1 MANTEDD
8 VTVSGC
14 DIINCLKLITM
25 FHQSARDYTVIGD
38 ELYALFRDQ
47 GDLQALQLAI
57 GHYNAALTE
66 DILDSQCSRSDQLLK
81 LGTALSW
88 RFDLVGDTADLDV
101 AINCHRV
108 AIDLQ
113 TPDSLD
119 FPIMHVKHAQMLM
132 KRFGLHVNQ
141 SDIDLAIEQY
151 ACISNQTDPAHEAWL
166 VALADALVTRF
177 SHWGDVRD
185 LSQAIHL
192 YESVVNFDASNA
204 LTSVLGNLSLAH
216 FFRYQQEGDAPDL
229 ASSIAYST
237 EALDKISS
245 EDQNRSVLLNNLA
258 NGLLLRFKKLGGT
271 DDLEQAI
278 KSYGSVIELCPPGH
292 KGRLRA
298 LSNLASAIMTRYEL
312 QASLVDLEISLGYFR
327 EALDICPKNHPDR
340 PILLDNLATTLRK
353 RFQHTGD
360 IIDLETSIENH
371 YEALH
376 ALPPSHPHRS
386 DTLCSLGN
394 ALQSRFAFQGD
405 PDDLVA
411 AVDRYSEALRLR
423 PPSHPERADLLNNI
437 ANVAFNLFT
446 EQRNPRNLDLSI
458 EHYSEALQFSPEGF
472 RRSLLLHNLA
482 SSLTTRFIYRN
493 DAKDLDRALE
503 LGASALEL
511 RERGNEYRL
520 SSHIMLANA
529 KGLKYEL
536 EGDPAMLQAAFQHL
550 DKAHGM
556 CTPGHPSLLDIWE
569 EYSRIHIHAYSK
581 APQSTIHLEEA
592 FRYFRS
598 ASTHISGGSLPKFR
612 VALRWIK
619 EAEVHKHPSALD
631 AHQIALNMFDRHV
644 TTKPSVESRHR
655 IVREYAASLA
665 VDAASCAL
673 RLGLVTLAV
682 EMLEHGRGI
691 LWTYLGRF
699 RTPLDDLQ
707 SAGEHGCQLASEF
720 VRLGSL
726 LEDAACGAVTEEGLQ
741 HYRSL
746 LREWDGV
753 VDQIRLVD
761 GFGDFLLAPSFSKL
775 KEAAKNG
782 PVIITNASQYSCD
795 AVIVHHKHDPI
806 HIPLPDINTSD
817 ILRLS
822 EQFRYFATNRGTG
835 RSAERELT
843 ELLRQ
848 TWDTVVFP
856 VVKTLESS
864 LHLPQGS
871 RIWWCPTGR
880 FNSIPLHA
888 AAPFRKGEKGLPNY
902 YISSYTPTLSALLR
916 CQKPRHVSN
925 DKTPPRILAVGQA
938 APTGGFA
945 KLGTVDEELDSLQ
958 SILPPVMPMTRMTGE
973 SATRSESLRAIHSS
987 PWVHLACHGKQDVTR
1002 PLKSCFAMSDGPL
1015 ALLDIVRAPSDSA
1028 EFAFLS
1034 ACHTAAGDNKAPD
1047 EVVHLAAAMQFA
1059 GFRGVVGTMW
1069 AVDDAVVVNMVSAF
1083 YEALLERS
1091 PDGLNSEHAAVAL
1104 NTAAKRVDK
1113 SVVPLQQR
1121 IVFIHIGI

>member
-8 VTVSGC
+8 
-14 DIINCLKLITM
+14 I
-25 FHQSARDYTVIGD
+25 HEPARDHTAIGD
-38 ELYALFRDQ
+38 ELYALFGDQ
-47 GDLQALQLAI
+47 DDLQALQLAI
-57 GHYNAALTE
+57 GHYSAALTE
-66 DILDSQCSRSDQLLK
+66 DILDSKCSRSGQLMK
-81 LGTALSW
+81 LGTALSR
-88 RFDLVGDTADLDV
+88 RFDHIGDAADLDV
-101 AINCHRV
+101 AIDCHSV

-113 TPDSLD
+113 TPDSPD
-119 FPIMHVKHAQMLM
+119 VPIMHAKHAQMLM
-132 KRFGLHVNQ
+132 KRFGLHMNQ
-141 SDIDLAIEQY
+141 PDLDLAIEQY
-151 ACISNQTDPAHEAWL
+151 ACISDQTDPKHEAWL

-177 SHWGDVRD
+177 SHRGNVRD
-185 LSQAIHL
+185 LSQAIRL

-204 LTSVLGNLSLAH
+204 PTSVLGNLSLAH
-216 FFRYQQEGDAPDL
+216 FLRYQQEGDAPDL
-229 ASSIAYST
+229 TSSIAYST
-237 EALDKISS
+237 EALNKMSS
-245 EDQNRSVLLNNLA
+245 EDQNHSVLLNNLA
-258 NGLLLRFKKLGGT
+258 NGLLFRFKKLGST

-278 KSYGSVIELCPPGH
+278 KSYGSVIELCPTGH

-312 QASLVDLEISLGYFR
+312 QASLADLEISLGCFH
-327 EALDICPKNHPDR
+327 EALEICPRNNPDR
-340 PILLDNLATTLRK
+340 STLLDNLATTLRK

-360 IIDLETSIENH
+360 IIDLETAIENH

-376 ALPPSHPHRS
+376 VLPPSHPHRS

-405 PDDLVA
+405 PDDLDA

-423 PPSHPERADLLNNI
+423 PPSHPERADLLNNL
-437 ANVAFNLFT
+437 ANVACKLFA
-446 EQRNPRNLDLSI
+446 ERRNPHKLDLCI
-458 EHYSEALQFSPEGF
+458 ECYFEALQFSPEGY
-472 RRSLLLHNLA
+472 RRPLLLHNLA
-482 SSLTTRFIYRN
+482 SSLTTRFLFHK
-493 DAKDLDRALE
+493 DTKDLDRALE

-511 RERGNEYRL
+511 REKGNEYRL
-520 SSHIMLANA
+520 SSHVVLANA

-550 DKAHGM
+550 DEARGM
-556 CTPGHPSLLDIWE
+556 CTPGHPSLVDIWE
-569 EYSRIHIHAYSK
+569 EYARIHLHAYSK
-581 APQSTIHLEEA
+581 TPQSTDHMEEA
-592 FRYFRS
+592 FRYFRM

-612 VALRWIK
+612 VALRWVK
-619 EAEVHKHPSALD
+619 EAEIHKHSSALD
-631 AHQIALNMFDRHV
+631 AHQIALSMFDRHV

-673 RLGLVTLAV
+673 RRGLVTLAV
-682 EMLEHGRGI
+682 EMLEHGRGL
-691 LWTYLGRF
+691 LWTYLARF

-720 VRLGSL
+720 RRLSPL
-726 LEDAACGAVTEEGLQ
+726 LEDAACGAMTEEGLQ
-741 HYRSL
+741 HYRCL

-761 GFGDFLLAPSFSKL
+761 GFGDFLLAPSFSRL

-795 AVIVHHKHDPI
+795 AVIIHHEHDPI
-806 HIPLPDINTSD
+806 HIPLTDINTSD
-817 ILRLS
+817 ILQLS
-822 EQFRYFATNRGTG
+822 SQFRDFATNPSIRSGG
-835 RSAERELT
+835 RSTESQLT
-843 ELLRQ
+843 GLLRHI
-848 TWDTVVFP
+848 WDTVVLP
-856 VVKTLESS
+856 VVKRLESS
-864 LHLPQGS
+864 LHLPKGS

-888 AAPFRKGEKGLPNY
+888 AAPFRKDEKGLPNH

-916 CQKPRHVSN
+916 SQKPHHGLN
-925 DKTPPRILAVGQA
+925 DKTPPRVLAIGQA
-938 APTGGFA
+938 APAGAFA

-958 SILPPVMPMTRMTGE
+958 SILAPAIPMTRMTGE

-1015 ALLDIVRAPSDSA
+1015 TLLDIVRAPSDSGQCS

-1034 ACHTAAGDNKAPD
+1034 ACHTAAGDRTAPD

-1083 YEALLERS
+1083 YEALLEKS
-1091 PDGLNSEHAAVAL
+1091 PDELNSEHAAAAL
-1104 NTAAKRVDK
+1104 NAAAKKVDK
-1113 SVVPLQQR
+1113 SVVPLGQR
-1121 IVFIHIGI
+1121 IVFIHIGT

>member
-1 MANTEDD
+1 MTISEMANTEDD
-8 VTVSGC
+8 DPV
-14 DIINCLKLITM
+14 
-25 FHQSARDYTVIGD
+25 RDHTAIGD
-38 ELYALFRDQ
+38 ELYTLFGDQ

-66 DILDSQCSRSDQLLK
+66 DVLDSQCSRSNQLLK
-81 LGTALSW
+81 LGTALSR
-88 RFDLVGDTADLDV
+88 RFDLVGDTADLDI
-101 AINCHRV
+101 AIDCHRV

-113 TPDSLD
+113 TPDSPD
-119 FPIMHVKHAQMLM
+119 VPIMHVKHAQMLM
-132 KRFGLHVNQ
+132 KRFGLHANQ
-141 SDIDLAIEQY
+141 PDLDLAIEQY
-151 ACISNQTDPAHEAWL
+151 ACVSDQTDPTHKAWL
-166 VALADALVTRF
+166 VALADTLVTRF
-177 SHWGDVRD
+177 SHQGNVRD

-204 LTSVLGNLSLAH
+204 PTFVLGNLSLAH

-229 ASSIAYST
+229 TSSIAYST
-237 EALDKISS
+237 AALDKISS

-258 NGLLLRFKKLGGT
+258 NGLISRFKKLGST

-278 KSYGSVIELCPPGH
+278 KSYGCVVELCPAEH
-292 KGRLRA
+292 KGRLHA

-312 QASLVDLEISLGYFR
+312 QASLADLDISLSYFHEALEI
-327 EALDICPKNHPDR
+327 CPRNHPDR
-340 PILLDNLATTLRK
+340 STLLDNLATTLRK
-353 RFQHTGD
+353 RFERTGD
-360 IIDLETSIENH
+360 IVDLETAIENH

-376 ALPPSHPHRS
+376 VLPPSHPHRS

-405 PDDLVA
+405 PDDLDA

-423 PPSHPERADLLNNI
+423 PPSHPERADLLNNL
-437 ANVAFNLFT
+437 AN
-446 EQRNPRNLDLSI
+446 
-458 EHYSEALQFSPEGF
+458 
-472 RRSLLLHNLA
+472 
-482 SSLTTRFIYRN
+482 
-493 DAKDLDRALE
+493 

-511 RERGNEYRL
+511 REGGNDYRL
-520 SSHIMLANA
+520 SSHVVLAHA

-550 DKAHGM
+550 DEARSM
-556 CTPGHPSLLDIWE
+556 CTPGCPSLLNIWE
-569 EYSRIHIHAYSK
+569 EYSRIHLRAYSK
-581 APQSTIHLEEA
+581 APQSTNRMEEA
-592 FRYFRS
+592 FRYFRM
-598 ASTHISGGSLPKFR
+598 ASTHTSGGSLPKFD

-619 EAEVHKHPSALD
+619 EAEIHKHSSALD
-631 AHQIALNMFDRHV
+631 AHQIALSMFDRHV
-644 TTKPSVESRHR
+644 TMMPSIESRHR
-655 IVREYAASLA
+655 IVRKYAASLA

-673 RLGLVTLAV
+673 RRGLVTLAV
-682 EMLEHGRGI
+682 EMLEHGRGL
-691 LWTYLGRF
+691 LWTYLARF

-707 SAGEHGCQLASEF
+707 SAGEHDCQLASEF
-720 VRLGSL
+720 LRLSSL
-726 LEDAACGAVTEEGLQ
+726 LEDAACGAVTEEGLH
-741 HYRSL
+741 HYRCL

-782 PVIITNASQYSCD
+782 PVIITNASRYSCD

-806 HIPLPDINTSD
+806 HIPLTDINASD
-817 ILRLS
+817 VLRLS
-822 EQFRYFATNRGTG
+822 SQFRDIATNRDRG
-835 RSAERELT
+835 RSTERQLT

-848 TWDTVVFP
+848 IWDTVVFP
-856 VVKTLESS
+856 VVKKLESS
-864 LHLPQGS
+864 LHLPKGS

-888 AAPFRKGEKGLPNY
+888 AGPFSRGEKGLPNHY
-902 YISSYTPTLSALLR
+902 VSSYTPTLSALLR
-916 CQKPRHVSN
+916 CQKPRHVIN
-925 DKTPPRILAVGQA
+925 DKTPPRVLAIGQA

-958 SILPPVMPMTRMTGE
+958 SILAPAIPMTRMTGE
-973 SATRSESLRAIHSS
+973 GATRSESLRAIHSS
-987 PWVHLACHGKQDVTR
+987 PWVHLSCHGKQDVTR

-1015 ALLDIVRAPSDSA
+1015 MLLDIVRAPSESVQCS

-1034 ACHTAAGDNKAPD
+1034 ACHTAAGDRTTPD

-1083 YEALLERS
+1083 YEALLENS
-1091 PDGLNSEHAAVAL
+1091 PEGLNSEHAALAL

-1113 SVVPLQQR
+1113 SVVPLEQR
-1121 IVFIHIGI
+1121 IVFIHIGA

>member
-1 MANTEDD
+1 MSRQPVQDHTA
-8 VTVSGC
+8 
-14 DIINCLKLITM
+14 
-25 FHQSARDYTVIGD
+25 IGD
-38 ELYALFRDQ
+38 ELYALFVDQ

-66 DILDSQCSRSDQLLK
+66 DVLDSQCSRSEQLLK
-81 LGTALSW
+81 LGTALSR

-101 AINCHRV
+101 AIDCHRV

-113 TPDSLD
+113 TPESPDV
-119 FPIMHVKHAQMLM
+119 PIMYAKHAQMLM
-132 KRFGLHVNQ
+132 KRFGLHMNQ
-141 SDIDLAIEQY
+141 PDLDLAIEQY
-151 ACISNQTDPAHEAWL
+151 ACISDQTDPTHKAWL
-166 VALADALVTRF
+166 IALADALVTRF
-177 SHWGDVRD
+177 SHWGNVRD

-192 YESVVNFDASNA
+192 YESVVNFDPSNA
-204 LTSVLGNLSLAH
+204 PTSVLGNLSLAH

-229 ASSIAYST
+229 TSSIAYST

-258 NGLLLRFKKLGGT
+258 NGLISRFKKLGST
-271 DDLEQAI
+271 DDLEQSI
-278 KSYGSVIELCPPGH
+278 KSYGSVIELCPAGH
-292 KGRLRA
+292 KGRLHA

-312 QASLVDLEISLGYFR
+312 QASLADLEISLGYFH
-327 EALDICPKNHPDR
+327 EALEICPRNHSDR
-340 PILLDNLATTLRK
+340 PTLLDNLATTLRK
-353 RFQHTGD
+353 RFERTGD
-360 IIDLETSIENH
+360 IVDLETAIENH

-405 PDDLVA
+405 PNDLDA
-411 AVDRYSEALRLR
+411 AVDRYSEALHLR
-423 PPSHPERADLLNNI
+423 PPSHPEH
-437 ANVAFNLFT
+437 V
-446 EQRNPRNLDLSI
+446 
-458 EHYSEALQFSPEGF
+458 
-472 RRSLLLHNLA
+472 
-482 SSLTTRFIYRN
+482 
-493 DAKDLDRALE
+493 KDLDLALE

-511 RERGNEYRL
+511 REGGNDYRL
-520 SSHIMLANA
+520 SSHVVLANA
-529 KGLKYEL
+529 KGFKYEL

-550 DKAHGM
+550 DEARSI
-556 CTPGHPSLLDIWE
+556 CTPGHPSLVNIWE
-569 EYSRIHIHAYSK
+569 EYSRIHLHAYSK
-581 APQSTIHLEEA
+581 APQSTDHVEEA
-592 FRYFRS
+592 FRYFRM
-598 ASTHISGGSLPKFR
+598 ASTHTSGGSLPKFD

-619 EAEVHKHPSALD
+619 EAEIHKHSSALD
-631 AHQIALNMFDRHV
+631 AHQIALSMFDRHV
-644 TTKPSVESRHR
+644 TVTPSIESRHR
-655 IVREYAASLA
+655 IVRKHAASLA

-673 RLGLVTLAV
+673 RHGLVTLAV
-682 EMLEHGRGI
+682 EMLEHGRGL
-691 LWTYLGRF
+691 LWTYLARF
-699 RTPLDDLQ
+699 RTPLNDLQ

-720 VRLGSL
+720 LRLGPL
-726 LEDAACGAVTEEGLQ
+726 LEDAACGAVTEEGLH
-741 HYRSL
+741 HYRCL

-782 PVIITNASQYSCD
+782 PVIITNASRYSCD
-795 AVIVHHKHDPI
+795 AVIIHHKHDPI
-806 HIPLPDINTSD
+806 HIPLTDISAPD

-822 EQFRYFATNRGTG
+822 SQFRDFATSRGRG
-835 RSAERELT
+835 RSTERQLT

-848 TWDTVVFP
+848 IWDAVVLP
-856 VVKTLESS
+856 VVKKLEFS
-864 LHLPQGS
+864 LHLPKGS

-888 AAPFRKGEKGLPNY
+888 AAPFRKDEKGLPNH

-916 CQKPRHVSN
+916 SQKPHHGLN
-925 DKTPPRILAVGQA
+925 DKTPPRVLAIGQA
-938 APTGGFA
+938 APAGAFA

-958 SILPPVMPMTRMTGE
+958 SILAPAIPMTRMTGE

-1015 ALLDIVRAPSDSA
+1015 TLLDIVRAPSESVQCS

-1034 ACHTAAGDNKAPD
+1034 ACHTAAGDRTAPD

-1083 YEALLERS
+1083 YEALLEKS
-1091 PDGLNSEHAAVAL
+1091 PDELNSEHAAAAL
-1104 NTAAKRVDK
+1104 NAAAKKVDK
-1113 SVVPLQQR
+1113 SVVPLGQR
-1121 IVFIHIGI
+1121 IVFIHIGA